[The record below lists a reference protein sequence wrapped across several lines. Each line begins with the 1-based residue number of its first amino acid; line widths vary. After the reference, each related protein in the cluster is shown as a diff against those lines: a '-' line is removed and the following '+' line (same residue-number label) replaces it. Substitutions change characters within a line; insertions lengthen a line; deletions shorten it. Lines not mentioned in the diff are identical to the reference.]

1 MAIKSRTL
9 LGGNCAS
16 ATAAGVSVDGVAVA
30 PANSAA
36 PTSKDLDLI
45 PFPPSCDRAQSVSRM
60 RPAASILLRDS
71 QLHQRILDEIARLYG
86 EYAGAEEE
94 HNDPDQ
100 NSDRHHLLQQS
111 DLPVVT
117 KLFGVCLVPVV
128 PDRQPQTAA

>member
-1 MAIKSRTL
+1 
-9 LGGNCAS
+9 
-16 ATAAGVSVDGVAVA
+16 
-30 PANSAA
+30 
-36 PTSKDLDLI
+36 
-45 PFPPSCDRAQSVSRM
+45 M

-94 HNDPDQ
+94 GDDPDQ
-100 NSDRHHLLQQS
+100 NPDRHHLLQQG

-117 KLFGVCLVPVV
+117 KLFGVCSMPVV